1 MNLCRIPSMFTIRLV
16 YSALI
21 ALMPAVLFA
30 ADREN
35 NESIASA
42 ETHNPVW
49 QYHVSLIKFERQFS
63 TRDDQYYGEWA
74 GFFLAKRSRDSLW
87 FTTKGSAQHGETDS
101 SEIRLMYSRTVRPF
115 LDLHAGWR
123 RDLKPDPERD
133 WFGFGL
139 LSILPYKVGADLS
152 FFIGESG
159 RFATRLEFAY
169 KYSFTERLSLS
180 PDLEANF
187 YSDDDPQR
195 SIGSGLSDLDL
206 GLRLRY
212 RVIKGV
218 LPYTGIVWKGNFGRT
233 ADIIESRGED
243 ASDLR
248 VMVGVTLK
256 Y

>member
-1 MNLCRIPSMFTIRLV
+1 MFAIRFACP
-16 YSALI
+16 ALI
-21 ALMPAVLFA
+21 SLLLPAVVFA
-30 ADREN
+30 ADKVI
-35 NESIASA
+35 NETNASSEA
-42 ETHNPVW
+42 QDRAWH
-49 QYHVSLIKFERQFS
+49 YHVRLVKFERQFS
-63 TRDDQYYGEWA
+63 TRDDQDYGEWA
-74 GFFLAKRSRDSLW
+74 GFILATRSRDSLW
-87 FTTKGSAQHGETDS
+87 FTTKGATQSGETDS
-101 SEIRLMYSRTVRPF
+101 SEVRLIYSRAVRPA
-115 LDLHAGWR
+115 LELHVGWR
-123 RDLKPDPERD
+123 RDLKPDPERE
-133 WFGFGL
+133 WLGFGL
-139 LSILPYKVGADLS
+139 LSILPYKVGGDLS

-169 KYSFTERLSLS
+169 KHSFTQRLSLS

-187 YSDDDPQR
+187 YNEDDPQR

-218 LPYTGIVWKGNFGRT
+218 SPYAGLTWKGNFGRT

-248 VMVGVTLK
+248 VMVGVTLS